1 VARVM
6 VAQRTV
12 SRSQPPTMMGLGR
25 LVALIV
31 RRPDGTRM
39 SITPQR
45 DHWLAWNRDRR
56 DLVVLVPASGSVSTP
71 SPRDVAAHE
80 RFHGKPPASARS
92 MTWPS
97 LRGPRTIL
105 GLLESVTY
113 DSTGIRSPS
122 KGRCRWLHQFGDHGE
137 RGHSHA
143 QPDEPSPYPDR
154 LLPHLGVDAVGNLW
168 IVRRSGNQFCVDD
181 WIVG

>member
-1 VARVM
+1 
-6 VAQRTV
+6 
-12 SRSQPPTMMGLGR
+12 MGLGR

-45 DHWLAWNRDRR
+45 DQWLAWKMDSR
-56 DLVVLVPASGSVSTP
+56 DLVVLVPAEGVRTTP
-71 SPRDVAAHE
+71 PEQHVAAHQ
-80 RFHGKPPASARS
+80 RFHGAAPTSARS

-97 LRGPRTIL
+97 PRGARTTL
-105 GLLESVTY
+105 GFLESVTY
-113 DSTGIRSPS
+113 DATGIRIPS

-143 QPDEPSPYPDR
+143 QENEPSPYADR
-154 LLPHLGVDAVGNLW
+154 LLPRLEVDAVGHLR
-168 IVRRSGNQFCVDD
+168 IVRREMNTYTVTD

>member
-1 VARVM
+1 M
-6 VAQRTV
+6 VGKQTV

-31 RRPDGTRM
+31 RQPDGTRM

-45 DHWLAWNRDRR
+45 DQWLAWKNDSR
-56 DLVVLVPASGSVSTP
+56 DLVVLVPGLRLSATP
-71 SPRDVAAHE
+71 SSLHVAAHQ
-80 RFHGKPPASARS
+80 RFHGKPPTSARS

-97 LRGPRTIL
+97 PRGPRTTL

-113 DSTGIRSPS
+113 DATGIRSPS

-137 RGHSHA
+137 RGHTHA
-143 QPDEPSPYPDR
+143 QPDEPSPYADR
-154 LLPHLGVDAVGNLW
+154 LLPRIEVDAVGHLR
-168 IVRRSGNQFCVDD
+168 IIRRATNTYTVTD